1 VFNVVVKVTMVAG
14 TKLMYKES
22 RTTTHIVAIS
32 ISLISHILVQP
43 YKYRTANAMV
53 VYFCIVDLIAIHADN
68 SVALQIIVIV
78 MTLLALVGLGS
89 LYFRSRL
96 QMRKQ
101 SNGQRETYAGYNFS
115 ALERTLLFPLLM
127 LIWPMQA
134 LGALCTCKSKRRV
147 AHGTKVLPREQSG
160 EEGSLPRVRT
170 PRLHELREQMEMA
183 NRGKG
188 GNQRDSTLEVK
199 EDDNEE
205 DENEKNED
213 NYSSSDDS
221 SEDDRVGH
229 YF

>member
-1 VFNVVVKVTMVAG
+1 MIIKMTMVAG

-22 RTTTHIVAIS
+22 RTITHIYALSV
-32 ISLISHILVQP
+32 SLSFHIIAQP
-43 YKYRTANAMV
+43 YKDRTANAMV

-68 SVALQIIVIV
+68 DLVLQIIVIV

-134 LGALCTCKSKRRV
+134 LAALCTCKSKRRV
-147 AHGTKVLPREQSG
+147 AHGTKVLPREKSG
-160 EEGSLPRVRT
+160 EKDSLPRVRT
-170 PRLHELREQMEMA
+170 PRLQKLREQMELA

-199 EDDNEE
+199 DEDNEE
-205 DENEKNED
+205 DENEKNEDED